1 MSAAGDASS
10 VKTGQKGGVAPPGYV
25 TTGDELADL
34 LFVSQSDIKEFINK
48 FEEANP

>member
-1 MSAAGDASS
+1 MTTDTSKQ
-10 VKTGQKGGVAPPGYV
+10 KTSQKGGVAPPRYV